1 MQEDVLHDE
10 LLQLS
15 MVLPVLICRLVK
27 LTSNGA
33 RRQEAVE
40 TSHLSTKEFDESFL
54 EETVRPFRHE

>member
-1 MQEDVLHDE
+1 